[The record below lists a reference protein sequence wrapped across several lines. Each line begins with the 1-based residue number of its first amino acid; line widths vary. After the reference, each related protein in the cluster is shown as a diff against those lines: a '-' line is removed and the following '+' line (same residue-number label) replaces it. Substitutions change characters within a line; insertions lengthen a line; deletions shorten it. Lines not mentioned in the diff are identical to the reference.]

1 MNGDNDSEYFT
12 GGCCGDG
19 VQGGGLYNDFKA
31 DYASGNT
38 LKAGLTGIA
47 LACLVVVIFLLIL
60 SAIGSA
66 FSSEFAGTILV
77 VNGWAS
83 VGLVGS
89 LGVLMLMDAW
99 ASWKGQ
105 NPLVQVAAVAAQ

>member
-1 MNGDNDSEYFT
+1 MNSGDSEFFT

-31 DYASGNT
+31 EYAGGNM
-38 LKAGLTGIA
+38 LKAGLTGAAI
-47 LACLVVVIFLLIL
+47 ACLVVVIFFLIL

-66 FSSEFAGTILV
+66 FSSEFAGTILML
-77 VNGWAS
+77 NGWAS

-89 LGVLMLMDAW
+89 LGALMALDAW
-99 ASWKGQ
+99 ASWNKNKADQ
-105 NPLVQVAAVAAQ
+105 AAAALAAPQ